1 MCGTLM
7 SSQFRLKCLFGT
19 ASPFH
24 SFQEEAVQVL
34 QEDMKLERETGTSI
48 FNKSTLENKGFMF
61 LVAGE

>member
-1 MCGTLM
+1 MY
-7 SSQFRLKCLFGT
+7 
-19 ASPFH
+19 